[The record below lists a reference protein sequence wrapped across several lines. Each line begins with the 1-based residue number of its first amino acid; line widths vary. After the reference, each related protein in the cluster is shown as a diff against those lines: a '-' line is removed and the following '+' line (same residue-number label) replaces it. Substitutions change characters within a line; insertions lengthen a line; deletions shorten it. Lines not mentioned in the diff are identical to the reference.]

1 MFQAKR
7 LRELRKNEGL
17 TQAEVEKNV
26 NIERTT
32 YVRYE
37 KGQISPPDK
46 MIGKLASFFDVSTD
60 YLLGRTEY
68 KYRLDEKGR
77 IVVRIPE
84 MPKLYEFHTTG
95 WGDDPNDDYYM
106 PMYDQPLQSYSEW
119 LYNMGIT
126 IGDGSNGELIARLE
140 DDEFYDITDSLDNML
155 EMSKEHFKMMARQLG
170 RSWPPGD

>member
-7 LRELRKNEGL
+7 LRELRKNVGL
-17 TQAEVEKNV
+17 TQAEVAKNV

-60 YLLGRTEY
+60 YLLGRTQY

-77 IVVRIPE
+77 IVVRVPN
-84 MPKLYEFHTTG
+84 MPKLYEFHTTERG
-95 WGDDPNDDYYM
+95 NDPGDDYYM
-106 PMYDQPLQSYSEW
+106 PMYSQPLESYSEW

-126 IGDGSNGELIARLE
+126 IGDGSNGELIAKLGE
-140 DDEFYDITDSLDNML
+140 HESYDITDSLDNML

-170 RSWPPGD
+170 KGWPPNN